1 MNPRPEP
8 VHRMQALSRSL
19 IFLGI
24 LMVTSVVAS
33 ILASGLALAVFGEA
47 FALAPG
53 QGVPDDVGTWWNLH
67 LQNLIS
73 QSVGFGGAVWVA
85 HRLWSGGFPVG
96 LPGPRSAIA
105 IAPLLLAT
113 IATVVCSPLL
123 AASYEWNGSLIPEGS
138 TMEALFL
145 PMEQMIEALTTF
157 LATAEGSRRI
167 IVILGV
173 AALPAIFEELAFRG
187 ALQPLLIRA
196 TGSAFWGIALAS
208 ILFSAIHFQFYGFL
222 PRVLLGALFGWLAH
236 RSGSLVPGMVAH
248 FVNNSLAAATLWVT
262 GSMADDLLDLS
273 PLLIGGSLVLTAG
286 AVWAYDRV
294 IPRSTPA

>member
-1 MNPRPEP
+1 
-8 VHRMQALSRSL
+8 
-19 IFLGI
+19 
-24 LMVTSVVAS
+24 
-33 ILASGLALAVFGEA
+33 
-47 FALAPG
+47 
-53 QGVPDDVGTWWNLH
+53 
-67 LQNLIS
+67 
-73 QSVGFGGAVWVA
+73 
-85 HRLWSGGFPVG
+85 
-96 LPGPRSAIA
+96 
-105 IAPLLLAT
+105 
-113 IATVVCSPLL
+113 
-123 AASYEWNGSLIPEGS
+123 
-138 TMEALFL
+138 MEALFL

-173 AALPAIFEELAFRG
+173 AFAAIFEELAFRG
-187 ALQPLLIRA
+187 ALQPLLFA
-196 TGSAFWGIALAS
+196 PQAAHS
-208 ILFSAIHFQFYGFL
+208 
-222 PRVLLGALFGWLAH
+222 GALPSHPSSSAPSTSSSTASRRGSCCARSAGH